1 MINLREKD
9 NKRRVIVLL
18 ISVVIIAVGF
28 IGVAN
33 IIENR
38 LITYHYEKW
47 ISGSENRN
55 TRFTISGI
63 EDANITI
70 SFIDQPNLWYL
81 VDITHYTSIKKHSV
95 EGVTKPSF
103 LPLRVHLRSITPVRN
118 INIVLGTDMVHSLYI
133 SGENL
138 NTRVIVDNGAKI
150 SGSKCKFY
158 GTGIFQFVL
167 KENVN
172 FTSVGMDVEIGDF
185 YAEIPAPE
193 LVLIDINLP
202 VGMNGHFTSGNASFI
217 RNDWP
222 VNYGNEWGTASIN
235 EPLLD
240 IKILHSTRVRASLR
254 I

>member
-1 MINLREKD
+1 
-9 NKRRVIVLL
+9 
-18 ISVVIIAVGF
+18 
-28 IGVAN
+28 
-33 IIENR
+33 
-38 LITYHYEKW
+38 
-47 ISGSENRN
+47 
-55 TRFTISGI
+55 
-63 EDANITI
+63 
-70 SFIDQPNLWYL
+70 
-81 VDITHYTSIKKHSV
+81 
-95 EGVTKPSF
+95 
-103 LPLRVHLRSITPVRN
+103 
-118 INIVLGTDMVHSLYI
+118 MVHSLYI

-150 SGSKCKFY
+150 SGSRCKFY

-217 RNDWP
+217 RNDWL